1 MKLKNITN
9 IDGAPSGSIRTFSG
23 TFVNVFDTDPDS
35 INIEDIA
42 HALSRLPRFG
52 GHLKRPYSVAQHCV
66 LCAKKAKT
74 KEDKKAALLHDGSE
88 AYLLD
93 MPTPIKARMGEY
105 KQYEDKLMMVIFK
118 KYGLEWPLND
128 QIKKIDKEMLLIEW
142 NNLSVRDNKKFKVWG
157 RDKAKKKFLKTFKKL
172 YGVD

>member
-1 MKLKNITN
+1 MKKINSTN
-9 IDGAPSGSIRTFSG
+9 IDGAPAGSIRTFSG

-35 INIEDIA
+35 IKIEDIA

-66 LCAKKAKT
+66 LCSEMAKT
-74 KEDKKAALLHDGSE
+74 KKDKKAALLHDGSE

-105 KQYEDKLMMVIFK
+105 KQYEDKLMTVIFK
-118 KYGLEWPLND
+118 KYGLEWPLNEKV
-128 QIKKIDKEMLLIEW
+128 KKIDRKMLLIEW
-142 NNLSVRDNKKFKVWG
+142 DRLVVTDDKNFKVWS
-157 RDKAKKKFLKTFKKL
+157 RNKAKKEFLKAFKQL
-172 YGVD
+172 YK